1 MLYRIVVEYSCMSN
15 NDERIHYKE
24 NPVEAFTL
32 CPNDGRVVISR
43 PVYDIE
49 IEKGL
54 KTENVVG
61 LSMFDE
67 KTPDITSFFDSI
79 YKMKHFVDVF
89 KDIYTDFSVEHIIK
103 HFATQYY
110 DCMSGGLSLY
120 IISILGEISKRD
132 DVDKSIQIYPGKNK
146 EGDEWHTLQD
156 FLDQAKPSS
165 LDDIKNLF
173 QKQIPSINQ
182 FLLE

>member
-24 NPVEAFTL
+24 NPVEVGTL

-54 KTENVVG
+54 KTENVIG

-67 KTPDITSFFDSI
+67 ETPDITSFFDSI
-79 YKMKHFVDVF
+79 YKMKHYVDVF
-89 KDIYTDFSVEHIIK
+89 KDMESFDIEGIIN
-103 HFATQYY
+103 HFAGQYY
-110 DCMSGGLSLY
+110 DCMSGGLSGY
-120 IISILGEISKRD
+120 IISIIKELSKRD
-132 DVDKSIQIYPGKNK
+132 DVDKNIQIYPGKDGESEK
-146 EGDEWHTLQD
+146 WYTLQD
-156 FLDQAKPSS
+156 FLDEAKPSS
-165 LDDIKNLF
+165 LEDIKNLF
-173 QKQIPSINQ
+173 QKQIPSIKQ